1 MTDSHEIDLQSG
13 IAAFEAKNFTA
24 AMRLLSPLAE
34 VDNADAQYRL
44 AIMYQN
50 GLGVVANELMA
61 FKCMV
66 SAAKQGLGLAQH
78 GLGFMYLEGECIAR
92 DSNKA
97 IEWFTRSAEQG
108 LVGSQSTL
116 AMMYEDGRGIPVD
129 LVKAGEW
136 YRRAGFDDKADQL
149 L

>member
-1 MTDSHEIDLQSG
+1 
-13 IAAFEAKNFTA
+13 
-24 AMRLLSPLAE
+24 
-34 VDNADAQYRL
+34 
-44 AIMYQN
+44 
-50 GLGVVANELMA
+50 
-61 FKCMV
+61 MV

-116 AMMYEDGRGIPVD
+116 AMMYEEGRGIPVD

-149 L
+149 D